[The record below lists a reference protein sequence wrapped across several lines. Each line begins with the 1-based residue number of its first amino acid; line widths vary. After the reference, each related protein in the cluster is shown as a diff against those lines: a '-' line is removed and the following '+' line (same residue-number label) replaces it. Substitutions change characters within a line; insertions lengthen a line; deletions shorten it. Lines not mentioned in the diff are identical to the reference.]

1 MSVAPTAQARAAPR
15 RVRSC
20 LPRNAPQ
27 FLSHSH
33 LTTQALPPAA
43 LPPAFA
49 APPLWATPPAFAMP
63 PMWAAPPALPFFRPP
78 AMMGMAGGRPSAPAL
93 PLNPLMPLRP
103 AFSFATLLTPPWV
116 FVILATILA
125 YNQSP
130 LFG

>member
-1 MSVAPTAQARAAPR
+1 MRRPAPAIPLTLH
-15 RVRSC
+15 
-20 LPRNAPQ
+20 LPA
-27 FLSHSH
+27 
-33 LTTQALPPAA
+33 QALPPAA

-49 APPLWATPPAFAMP
+49 TPPLWATPPAFAMP